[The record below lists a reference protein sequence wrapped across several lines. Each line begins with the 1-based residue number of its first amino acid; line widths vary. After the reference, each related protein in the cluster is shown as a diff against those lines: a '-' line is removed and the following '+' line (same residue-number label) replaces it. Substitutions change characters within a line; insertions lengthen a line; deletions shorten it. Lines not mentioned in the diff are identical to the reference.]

1 MSIVKQDKGRK
12 REQQLDRIEELLS
25 NHIIHRLDDI
35 ESEQKRQGALIDQLI
50 LNDGDIVDAIHKISK
65 RLDKVKIPQ

>member
-1 MSIVKQDKGRK
+1 MGIVRDEDCTRD
-12 REQQLDRIEELLS
+12 QLNRIEELLG

-50 LNDGDIVDAIHKISK
+50 LNDGDIVNAVHNIQK
-65 RLDKVKIPQ
+65 RLDKVKIPH